1 MGNYSVTLICSDGSL
16 STPYILDVFITNT
29 APILI
34 TNPPA
39 IISITEKAPY
49 TQNYFF
55 PATTDLEG
63 HTVKISVSP

>member
-1 MGNYSVTLICSDGSL
+1 VGSHSVTLICSDGSL

-29 APILI
+29 APTFI

-49 TQNYFF
+49 IQNYFF
-55 PATTDLEG
+55 PATNDLEG
-63 HTVKISVSP
+63 HTVNIYVSP